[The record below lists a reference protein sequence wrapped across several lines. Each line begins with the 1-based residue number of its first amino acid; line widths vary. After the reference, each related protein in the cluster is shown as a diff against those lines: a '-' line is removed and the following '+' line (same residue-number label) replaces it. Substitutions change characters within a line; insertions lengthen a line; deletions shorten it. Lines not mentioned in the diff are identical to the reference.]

1 MTFVRALAC
10 TLVCLASVAALLF
23 LLPSLKEG
31 SDIEDLPRLLAVVA
45 VLAVLGLAF
54 SWLCRRTPVLL
65 VIGLAFLGPALA
77 AYALL
82 SGRLVVNE
90 IRGRTLASRMRI
102 VRLQESSIAWPGFGG
117 PVGLRIEIELES
129 GFGMPGNLFPPQILM
144 AGPTSPSGREYFTG
158 LFLDFERGY
167 LARPILQDVGSPI
180 ATDPAAEGSGPVRL
194 VYDLYPGIVHRVKA
208 PGLVCLS
215 DTAGTRALIYSDG
228 RELGASWLFVSRGGV
243 SVDMSRALTLALRR
257 GSAFQGRPDE
267 WKALLR
273 RLEPESLTVAGF
285 TPCGSASPF
294 AATEA
299 CYCRA
304 SGSDS

>member
-45 VLAVLGLAF
+45 VLAVLGLVF
-54 SWLCRRTPVLL
+54 SWLCRRTPILL

-117 PVGLRIEIELES
+117 PVGLRIEIELE
-129 GFGMPGNLFPPQILM
+129 
-144 AGPTSPSGREYFTG
+144 
-158 LFLDFERGY
+158 
-167 LARPILQDVGSPI
+167 RPIFQDVGSPI
-180 ATDPAAEGSGPVRL
+180 VRDPAAEGSGPVRL

-228 RELGASWLFVSRGGV
+228 RELGAS
-243 SVDMSRALTLALRR
+243 
-257 GSAFQGRPDE
+257 
-267 WKALLR
+267 
-273 RLEPESLTVAGF
+273 
-285 TPCGSASPF
+285 
-294 AATEA
+294 
-299 CYCRA
+299 CYCRT